1 MNRFY
6 DLFTR
11 NTERDVVF
19 ILSEQRHSMT
29 AALDLE
35 MKHRLDH
42 VLVNDTEPTIYAPFF
57 FADILVNAM
66 ILKIKLETKHIFS
79 ML

>member
-1 MNRFY
+1 
-6 DLFTR
+6 
-11 NTERDVVF
+11 
-19 ILSEQRHSMT
+19 MT